1 MSDFM
6 TNEEYILHDGE
17 KYVVTRIFDNK
28 KYIYGKFNSLE
39 EAIKKRD
46 EIDFQGWPLD
56 DEFLDGRID
65 EPHLDFSFKI
75 GTSYKHGFLVL
86 TRDET
91 EELIP
96 HLPYEEECDVI
107 FDGIKATIK
116 LNVLLRL
123 SITRGNEELREH
135 LKELSE
141 IDPKKRAK
149 ISFLLN
155 KEEDNPLNFNE
166 QLKILE
172 LEKQLDEANKEISSL
187 KDKCYKLENTFR

>member
-75 GTSYKHGFLVL
+75 GTSVPSI
-86 TRDET
+86 
-91 EELIP
+91 LIR
-96 HLPYEEECDVI
+96 
-107 FDGIKATIK
+107 FK
-116 LNVLLRL
+116 
-123 SITRGNEELREH
+123 
-135 LKELSE
+135 
-141 IDPKKRAK
+141 
-149 ISFLLN
+149 
-155 KEEDNPLNFNE
+155 
-166 QLKILE
+166 
-172 LEKQLDEANKEISSL
+172 SS
-187 KDKCYKLENTFR
+187 